1 MAETIALPFAAESSA
16 CRTAQQA
23 WSRLPVRQRLRPI
36 RSLRRLFVNEADAM
50 CDAVA
55 RDVNRPPAEVLGTDI
70 LPTADAFHFLEKRA
84 ARILRPRSVS
94 ILDRP
99 IWLWGERDT
108 VYRRPHGV
116 VGIVGTWNYPIF
128 LNSVQIV
135 QALIAGNGVLWKPS
149 ELTPET
155 AKTVHSVLTRSG
167 FPPDLIQL
175 LPATREAG
183 PQLAE
188 ADIDHVVFT
197 GSAAVG
203 RKLATRLGER
213 LISST
218 LELSGCDA
226 MFVLA
231 DADLTMAA
239 KAAWFGM
246 TLNKGQTCISVRRI
260 FVDQSVYQ
268 PFTEL
273 LRSASNNVAPSSLAL
288 KSQVEQAR
296 RLIDDAVGQ
305 GAKLLTASDGTGE
318 AEMRPAIVVDARPE
332 MAICREA
339 SFAPVA
345 AVVPFADLEQAIRMN
360 RQCEYG
366 LGASVFSSA
375 ERKAERL
382 AARISSGVLAVNDAL
397 APAAHPAT
405 PFGGRG
411 ASGWGTT
418 QGAEGLLGMTVP
430 QVVSVRA
437 GLFRPHYESVERRPE
452 FATTMRGMLEWSHGD
467 WSQRWRG
474 LRRILTNG
482 WKLLR

>member
-1 MAETIALPFAAESSA
+1 
-16 CRTAQQA
+16 
-23 WSRLPVRQRLRPI
+23 
-36 RSLRRLFVNEADAM
+36 
-50 CDAVA
+50 
-55 RDVNRPPAEVLGTDI
+55 
-70 LPTADAFHFLEKRA
+70 
-84 ARILRPRSVS
+84 
-94 ILDRP
+94 
-99 IWLWGERDT
+99 
-108 VYRRPHGV
+108 
-116 VGIVGTWNYPIF
+116 
-128 LNSVQIV
+128 
-135 QALIAGNGVLWKPS
+135 LWKPS

-155 AKTVHSVLTRSG
+155 AKIVHSVLTRSG

-231 DADLTMAA
+231 DADLPMAA

-273 LRSASNNVAPSSLAL
+273 LRSAANNVAPSPLAL

-296 RLIDDAVGQ
+296 RLIDDAVNQ

-318 AEMRPAIVVDARPE
+318 AEMRPTIVIDARPE

-339 SFAPVA
+339 TFAPVA
-345 AVVPFADLEQAIRMN
+345 AVVPFTNLEQAIRMN

-366 LGASVFSSA
+366 LGASVFSGA
-375 ERKAERL
+375 ERKAARL
-382 AARISSGVLAVNDAL
+382 AALIPSGVLAVNDAL

-411 ASGWGTT
+411 ASGWGST

-437 GLFRPHYESVERRPE
+437 GLFRPHYESLERGPDL
-452 FATTMRGMLEWSHGD
+452 AVTMRGMLEWSHGD

-474 LRRILTNG
+474 LMRILAHG